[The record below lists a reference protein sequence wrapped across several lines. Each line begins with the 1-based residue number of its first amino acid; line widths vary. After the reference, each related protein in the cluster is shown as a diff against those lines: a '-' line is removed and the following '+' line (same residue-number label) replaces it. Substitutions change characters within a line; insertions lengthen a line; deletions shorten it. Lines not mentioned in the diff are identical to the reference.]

1 MADEVFIFP
10 PSFAQQRQWFL
21 DQLDPGNPAYNLPY
35 HLWLA
40 GPLDV
45 TALESSLSEI
55 VRRHETLRTIFIA
68 EEGRPAQVI
77 TPTIVAGGSLS
88 LPVVDLSRLPE
99 AEREAELW
107 RLAAEVAQ
115 HRFDLAR
122 GPLLRVALLRW
133 DEEEH
138 MLLLT
143 MHHIVSDLWS
153 IGVCMRELAV
163 LYEAFSSGKPS
174 PLPELP
180 IQYADFACWQ
190 RQWLRGETLDNLL
203 SYWKR
208 QLDGAPAFLAL
219 PTDHPRPP
227 IQSFRGAAQHFRL
240 SRPLTEALKAL
251 SRREG
256 VTLFMT
262 LLAAFQ
268 TLLYRYSGQDDI
280 LVGTFIANRNQAETE
295 GLIGFFVNNLVLRT
309 DLSGNPS
316 FRELLAARVRK
327 VCLEAYA
334 HQDLPFEK
342 LLEELQ
348 PQRDLSRTPLFQ
360 VMFVLQ
366 NAPTSDL
373 KLPGLQVIH
382 WAAQKERSEFDL
394 TLWMSEWGEVIAGSL
409 EYSTDLF
416 EAATISRMLKHFQM
430 LLEGL
435 VAHPDRR
442 LLEFEGIEVHYP
454 AVPEAAGPAQA
465 DDLSFRQAQLSA
477 RRAKLSAAKW
487 ALLEKR
493 LRGEG
498 RGSSP
503 DESIET
509 AHGAEPG
516 FSPLVGIQPAGERRP
531 FFCVHPVGGD
541 VLCYLDLARHLGA
554 DQPFYGLQYPDLNE
568 ESGADTRVEGLAA
581 RYIEALRAV
590 QPPGPY
596 LLGGWSMGGLVAFEM
611 AQQLRQQGQ
620 QVALVALIDTWAEA
634 HGQEFTTE
642 DWTALLNSFAQR
654 SGLPPD
660 HLAFLF
666 DRLWQ
671 GASEEESTT

>member
-1 MADEVFIFP
+1 MADEVFLFP
-10 PSFAQQRQWFL
+10 VSFAQQRLWFL
-21 DQLDPGNPAYNLPY
+21 DQLDPGNPAYNLP
-35 HLWLA
+35 HRLWLT
-40 GPLDV
+40 GPLNV
-45 TALESSLSEI
+45 TVLESSLSEI
-55 VRRHETLRTIFIA
+55 VRRHEALRTTFIA

-77 TPTIVAGGSLS
+77 TPTIVAGGALS
-88 LPVVDLSRLPE
+88 LAVVDLSQLPE

-107 RLAAEVAQ
+107 RLAAEAAQ

-143 MHHIVSDLWS
+143 IHHIVFDLWS
-153 IGVCMRELAV
+153 LGVFMRELAA

-180 IQYADFACWQ
+180 IQYADFASWQ
-190 RQWLRGETLDNLL
+190 RQWLRGETLENLL

-240 SRPLTEALKAL
+240 SSALSEALKAL

-268 TLLYRYSGQDDI
+268 TLLYRYSGQEDI
-280 LVGTFIANRNQAETE
+280 LVGTFIANRNRAETE

-316 FRELLAARVRK
+316 FRELLGRVRK

-348 PQRDLSRTPLFQ
+348 PQRDLGRTPLFQ

-366 NAPTSDL
+366 NAPSSNL
-373 KLPGLQVIH
+373 KLPGLQVSH
-382 WAAQKERSEFDL
+382 LAAQKERSEFDL

-416 EAATISRMLKHFQM
+416 EEATINRMLGHFQT

-442 LLEFEGIEVHYP
+442 LLEFEGIEVQHP
-454 AVPEAAGPAQA
+454 AAPEAAGPAEEEN
-465 DDLSFRQAQLSA
+465 LSLRRDQLSA

-498 RGSSP
+498 NG
-503 DESIET
+503 
-509 AHGAEPG
+509 
-516 FSPLVGIQPAGERRP
+516 
-531 FFCVHPVGGD
+531 
-541 VLCYLDLARHLGA
+541 
-554 DQPFYGLQYPDLNE
+554 
-568 ESGADTRVEGLAA
+568 
-581 RYIEALRAV
+581 
-590 QPPGPY
+590 
-596 LLGGWSMGGLVAFEM
+596 
-611 AQQLRQQGQ
+611 
-620 QVALVALIDTWAEA
+620 
-634 HGQEFTTE
+634 
-642 DWTALLNSFAQR
+642 
-654 SGLPPD
+654 
-660 HLAFLF
+660 
-666 DRLWQ
+666 
-671 GASEEESTT
+671 